1 MATRK
6 QDKKLDY
13 VIDEIKAFDKIAD
26 PDQSE
31 PKKIEIKHSNG
42 PNGSTIK
49 IIIDYAA
56 GSSFDYD
63 SDTDD
68 SY

>member
-26 PDQSE
+26 PDQLE
-31 PKKIEIKHSNG
+31 QKKIEIKHSNG
-42 PNGSTIK
+42 QKGSTIK
-49 IIIDYAA
+49 IIIDYAD